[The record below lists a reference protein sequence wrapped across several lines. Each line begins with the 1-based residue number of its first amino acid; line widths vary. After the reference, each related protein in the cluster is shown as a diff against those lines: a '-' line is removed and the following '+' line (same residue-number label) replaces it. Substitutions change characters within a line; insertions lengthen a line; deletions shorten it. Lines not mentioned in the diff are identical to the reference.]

1 MIFLGFGDC
10 QEVYSFYFNVFLFLR
25 FIIFVGKIIMADF
38 QVELGE
44 VKEGDNMIMLKF
56 RIFLSRLSVVSVC
69 MKKFFLIKDYIVLL
83 IVILKICFLFMY
95 LYDFG

>member
-1 MIFLGFGDC
+1 
-10 QEVYSFYFNVFLFLR
+10 
-25 FIIFVGKIIMADF
+25 
-38 QVELGE
+38 
-44 VKEGDNMIMLKF
+44 MIMLKF